1 MNLNSNI
8 INSNCTSN
16 INSFQPIRKSRIDI
30 SYQSK
35 SINFFKEMNRINSH
49 GLKPS
54 RSSHSLHSIPLSS
67 RQLKDIQL
75 KGDHDDCDDHLSES

>member
-1 MNLNSNI
+1 
-8 INSNCTSN
+8 
-16 INSFQPIRKSRIDI
+16 
-30 SYQSK
+30 
-35 SINFFKEMNRINSH
+35 MNRINSH